1 MDLTAIS
8 PGQMVK
14 NYKELASLLN
24 EPVLGGKYKKYQLRD
39 WERYFNYIRKGNA
52 YIITEIF
59 DTPKMKID
67 ERTRGIFVQHI
78 EILILELLYQ
88 TNGRI
93 LISRP
98 IFFEQLGLCNN
109 KYNIQAAETTFLT
122 NNTDISETVL
132 KQFKSRSYIKFNEIL
147 DSSLK
152 SLERR
157 KLIEY
162 GNKRLIEDLDNQRP
176 RIATEEEVKSI
187 LEIERSVLLEMGY
200 SNIGQI
206 YAYDE
211 DAKYYSLVNKR
222 LEDTLG
228 WKRTHKVIEVIASP
242 NTLLQATDESI
253 IRLEKNCLNLLSV
266 EALNKQAETQLSNY
280 IADYNTLCSTVA
292 VGEAPK
298 FNKLKYPDNFLEI
311 QRRLSDYFV
320 AYIRD

>member
-1 MDLTAIS
+1 MILTNLS
-8 PGQMVK
+8 SGLVVK

-24 EPVLGGKYKKYQLRD
+24 EPVLGGKNKKYQLRE
-39 WERYFNYIRKGNA
+39 WERYFSYTRQRNA

-78 EILILELLYQ
+78 EILILQLLYQ
-88 TNGRI
+88 TNGHM

-109 KYNIQAAETTFLT
+109 KYNLQAAERTFLL
-122 NNTDISETVL
+122 NNSDISKSVL
-132 KQFKSRSYIKFNEIL
+132 KQFKSRSYVKFNEIL

-162 GNKRLIEDLDNQRP
+162 GNRRLVEDFDTQCT
-176 RIATEEEVKSI
+176 RIATENELKSI
-187 LEIERSVLLEMGY
+187 LEIERNVLLELGY
-200 SNIGQI
+200 TEIGQI
-206 YAYDE
+206 YTRDE
-211 DAKYYSLVNKR
+211 DAKYYALVNKR
-222 LEDTLG
+222 LESTLG
-228 WKRTHKVIEVIASP
+228 WKRTCKVIEITASP

-253 IRLEKNCLNLLSV
+253 IRLEKECLNILSI
-266 EALNKQAETQLSNY
+266 EALNKQAKTQLINY
-280 IADYNTLCSTVA
+280 TNNYEAMCSTVA

-298 FNKLKYPDNFLEI
+298 FNTLKYPDNFLEI